1 MYLFTVCMC
10 FTVGVS
16 KETVVQLAVQLKSV
30 GDATVRMMGVY
41 TERCRSILKYQVN
54 WAAVVHASAAAAA
67 ATATATAAAAA
78 SSSIR

>member
-1 MYLFTVCMC
+1 MYVFTVCVC

-54 WAAVVHASAAAAA
+54 WAAVVHAPAAAAA
-67 ATATATAAAAA
+67 ATPAAAAA